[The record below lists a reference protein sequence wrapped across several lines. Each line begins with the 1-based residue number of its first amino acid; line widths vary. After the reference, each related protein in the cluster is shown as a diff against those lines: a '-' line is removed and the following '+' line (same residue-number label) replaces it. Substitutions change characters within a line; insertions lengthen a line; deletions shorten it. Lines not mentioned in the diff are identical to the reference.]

1 MTLPPIPGR
10 MRARLTRFDGSSE
23 ADAILVDLPFEGQD
37 RIDADFHGGRWEIE
51 PTLDV
56 AAGAPADGTAE
67 TKAGATLE
75 GLIRFRLSAGQASET
90 SVALEWEVTPW
101 SQDVY
106 VLIPAAAYNGNRYPC
121 RPYAYPPMVHEPG
134 DIGPQAPTLVTDVPR
149 LAVEPQTPSSLQLR
163 SGDAATP
170 CIGFY
175 DPATGRAAI
184 LLTEQGGA
192 LGDHGLAVVES
203 AARDSVVLR
212 VEAPGVRRETLYKSC
227 TTSVPSWDRGAEW
240 TEGTDVE
247 IRYRIYLFEADE
259 VQALFDRL
267 LSVRRDLSGP
277 VTLAHELPFSAAWK
291 IIEEKHHRENWCD
304 EGYFRV
310 GTHEAADSSRFQ
322 DWQTGWVGGGMVP
335 FPMLIAGDARSR
347 ERALSNVAWMFE
359 TAQLPAGFFHA
370 VRHRGVA
377 FGDGF
382 GLPGTGRWYMV
393 RKQADAL
400 YFLAKT
406 FVLLET
412 DSRLP
417 SPPDSWR
424 EGVRLLADTLSA
436 TVTRCGE
443 LGQYLDCETGELVVG
458 GSTAAA
464 IAPAA
469 LALTGQLLGEARY
482 VETGARLA
490 RRLDDR
496 DVRFGVT
503 TGGPGEIL
511 KCPDS
516 ESAFAMLE
524 SFVVLFE
531 VTGEAHWVARAKAM
545 AAQCATWCHS
555 YDFVFPAESWF
566 GRLGMKTT
574 GSVWANVQNKHSA
587 PGICTFSGDSL
598 LKLFRA
604 TGDRTFLELIRETS
618 HNITQYMSREDRQVG
633 DPGAMR
639 PGYICERVNTS
650 DWEGPQNVGGSLFGS
665 CWPEVSLMLTA
676 VELPGIYV
684 QPDVGFVCVF
694 DHMDTGAMERKG
706 NAAVL
711 SVRNPTAFDA
721 QVRVFSEHS
730 LRASEPLGQG
740 AALRWPVIDIP
751 AGATRELVFDAST
764 GRLTPPEKERS
775 DV

>member
-1 MTLPPIPGR
+1 MTMSSIPGR
-10 MRARLTRFDGSSE
+10 LRARLTRFDGSSE
-23 ADAILVDLPFEGQD
+23 ADALLLDLPFDGPNRVE
-37 RIDADFHGGRWEIE
+37 ADFRGGRWEIE

-56 AAGAPADGTAE
+56 AAGTTAGT
-67 TKAGATLE
+67 TIE
-75 GLIRFRLSAGQASET
+75 GLIRFRLAAGHASET
-90 SVALEWEVTPW
+90 AVALEWEVTPW

-106 VLIPAAAYNGNRYPC
+106 VLVPAAAYNGNRYPC

-134 DIGPQAPTLVTDVPR
+134 DIGPNAPVLVTDVPR
-149 LAVEPQTPSSLQLR
+149 LAAEPQTPSSMQLR
-163 SGDAATP
+163 TGDAATP

-175 DPATGRAAI
+175 DPETRRAGI

-192 LGDHGLAVVES
+192 LGDHGLAVIES
-203 AARDSVVLR
+203 AARDSAVLR
-212 VEAPGVRRETLYKSC
+212 VEAPGVRRETLYRSC
-227 TTSVPSWDRGAEW
+227 KTSVPSWDRGAEW

-259 VQALFDRL
+259 VQTLFDRL

-291 IIEEKHHRENWCD
+291 IVEAKYHRENWCD

-310 GTHEAADSSRFQ
+310 GTHEAAEESRFQ

-347 ERALSNVAWMFE
+347 DRALANIAWMFE

-382 GLPGTGRWYMV
+382 GVPGTGRWYMV

-406 FVLLET
+406 LTLLEA

-417 SPPDSWR
+417 SPPGSWR
-424 EGVRLLADTLSA
+424 DGVRLLADTLCA
-436 TVTRCGE
+436 TVARSGE
-443 LGQYLDCETGELVVG
+443 LGQYLDCETGGLVVD

-469 LALTGQLLGEARY
+469 LALTGAFLGEARY
-482 VETGARLA
+482 VETAAKLA
-490 RRLDDR
+490 RTLDDR
-496 DVRFGVT
+496 DVRSGVT

-555 YDFVFPAESWF
+555 YDFAFPAESWF
-566 GRLGMKTT
+566 ARLGMRTT

-587 PGICTFSGDSL
+587 PGICTLSGDSL
-598 LKLFRA
+598 FKLFRA
-604 TGDRTFLELIRETS
+604 TGDQTYLELIRETA
-618 HNITQYMSREDRQVG
+618 HNLTQYMSRKDRQVG
-633 DPGAMR
+633 DPGVMR

-650 DWEGPQNVGGSLFGS
+650 DWEGLQNVGGSLFGS
-665 CWPEVSLMLTA
+665 CWPEVSLMLTT
-676 VELPGIYV
+676 VEIPGLYV
-684 QPDVGFVCVF
+684 QPDVGFHCVF
-694 DHMDTGAMERKG
+694 DHLETGAVKRQG
-706 NAAVL
+706 NTAAL

-730 LRASEPLGQG
+730 SRAREPLGQA
-740 AALRWPVIDIP
+740 AALAWPVIDIP
-751 AGATRELVFDAST
+751 AGATREIVFNAET
-764 GRLTPPEKERS
+764 GRVTLPEEEIS